1 MPKDPR
7 GPNIA
12 IIYEDITKNVPYK
25 LVQLFT
31 QTPHLDMMGRIVIH
45 GNVNNSMKKINEK
58 HL

>member
-45 GNVNNSMKKINEK
+45 GNANNSMKK
-58 HL
+58 